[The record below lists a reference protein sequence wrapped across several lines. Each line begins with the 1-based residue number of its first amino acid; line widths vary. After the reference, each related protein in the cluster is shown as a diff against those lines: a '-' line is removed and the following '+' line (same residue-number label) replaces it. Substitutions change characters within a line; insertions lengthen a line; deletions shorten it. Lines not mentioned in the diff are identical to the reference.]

1 MYSWIWNKI
10 PGGKVSKTF
19 FSILL
24 LVGLALFMF
33 TIGFPAIEQYF
44 NVDQTTITE

>member
-1 MYSWIWNKI
+1 MYSWIWSKL
-10 PGGKVSKTF
+10 PGGKLAKTF
-19 FSILL
+19 LDILM

-33 TIGFPAIEQYF
+33 TIGFPAIEDFF

>member
-1 MYSWIWNKI
+1 MYSWIWNKL
-10 PGGKVSKTF
+10 PGGRLAKTF
-19 FSILL
+19 VIAVL

-33 TIGFPAIEQYF
+33 TVGFPAIEQYF